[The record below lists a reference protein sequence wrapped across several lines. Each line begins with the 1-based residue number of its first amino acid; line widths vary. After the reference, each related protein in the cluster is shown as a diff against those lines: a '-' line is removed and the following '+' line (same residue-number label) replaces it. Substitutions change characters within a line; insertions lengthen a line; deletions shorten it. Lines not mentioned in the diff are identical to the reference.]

1 MARFRSESDGFKM
14 AQDQQYVTFGIDR
27 EIFAIPV
34 DMVQE
39 ILDLQPISRLPR
51 APDYLLG
58 LMDVR
63 GAGMPI
69 IDLRV
74 KFGLPPVEPTNRTR
88 VIILESTGAAYPA
101 IGLVADCVFEV
112 TNLGGLDLQPPP
124 ALGRKWRSDCVTG
137 IGRRGD
143 DFVIV
148 LELEKLLDTDA
159 AFAQVAAVA

>member
-1 MARFRSESDGFKM
+1 
-14 AQDQQYVTFGIDR
+14 
-27 EIFAIPV
+27 
-34 DMVQE
+34 
-39 ILDLQPISRLPR
+39 
-51 APDYLLG
+51 
-58 LMDVR
+58 
-63 GAGMPI
+63 MPI
-69 IDLRV
+69 IDLRI

-88 VIILESTGAAYPA
+88 VIILESTGVSYPA

-124 ALGRKWRSDCVTG
+124 ALGRKWKSDCVTG

-159 AFAQVAAVA
+159 AFGRLEEVA

>member
-1 MARFRSESDGFKM
+1 MM

-34 DMVQE
+34 DFVQE
-39 ILDLQPISRLPR
+39 ILDLQPISKLPR

-69 IDLRV
+69 IDLRL
-74 KFGLPPVEPTNRTR
+74 KFGLKAIEPTNRTR
-88 VIILESTGAAYPA
+88 VIIMEKLGSAAMA
-101 IGLVADCVFEV
+101 VGMVTDCVFEV
-112 TNLGGLDLQPPP
+112 TNLGGLALQPPP
-124 ALGRKWRSDCVTG
+124 SIGRKWRSDCVTG

-148 LELEKLLDTDA
+148 LHIERLLETDGFLVDNARA
-159 AFAQVAAVA
+159 A